1 MKVNCRP
8 NKQKIDDW
16 YWNGWLAD
24 TFYRACGEVS
34 GGVVTSFFFSDI
46 YAPVLKWNQDKKEGP
61 KDPPEWEWK
70 NYGFSQ
76 QEIAD
81 AYWAQFGCWS
91 FPEYFATDAEQALAL
106 SSERS
111 KVYRLIK
118 ATLIQNK
125 MKYQK
130 MIDLAGF
137 AYNPLNNVDAHEM
150 HSELIADGDT
160 IVDGIGV
167 QSAASST
174 DVKNTHKVAPY
185 DGEATATKVESEDTT
200 KGDGA
205 STTPTVTYG
214 SQSYS
219 GNTISSPSSVA
230 SGASKTTTTQAHMET
245 MNGKGE
251 EIGSGTERFHVAAK
265 DNAFGQELWGADRY
279 HAVKNRRYGNIGV
292 TKTQEL
298 IEAER
303 EALRFNL
310 LQEFFRDINK
320 VVLIG
325 VY

>member
-1 MKVNCRP
+1 MKVICRP
-8 NKQKIDDW
+8 KIQKIDEWWDK
-16 YWNGWLAD
+16 GWLAD
-24 TFYRACGEVS
+24 TFYRACGEIS
-34 GGVVTSFFFSDI
+34 GGVVQSFFFTNI
-46 YAPVLKWNQDKKEGP
+46 WAPTLKWKNDRSEGP
-61 KDPPEWEWK
+61 VDPTEWVWK
-70 NYGFSQ
+70 NYGFTQ

-81 AYWAQFGCWS
+81 AYLAQFGWCY

-106 SSERS
+106 SSEKS

-118 ATLIQNK
+118 ATLTQNK

-150 HSELIADGDT
+150 HSELISDGDT
-160 IVDGIGV
+160 IIDGVGV

-185 DGEATATKVESEDTT
+185 DGGETATKVESEDTT
-200 KGDGA
+200 EGA
-205 STTPTVTYG
+205 GTSTRPSVTYG
-214 SQSYS
+214 STTYQ
-219 GNTISSPSSVA
+219 GDNIVNPSSTA

-245 MNGKGE
+245 MTGTGE
-251 EIGSGTERFHVAAK
+251 AVGSGTARFHVNAK
-265 DNAFGQELWGADRY
+265 DNAFGQELYGADRY

-298 IEAER
+298 LEAER
-303 EALRFNL
+303 ENLRFNL
-310 LQEFFRDINK
+310 LQEFFKDINK